1 MDACN
6 VNSCMYKKIFK
17 NDKLSADVD
26 EKKTCF
32 YIYMYFIKRFYYK
45 NLPIA

>member
-6 VNSCMYKKIFK
+6 VNCCMYKKIFK

-26 EKKTCF
+26 EKTMF
-32 YIYMYFIKRFYYK
+32 LYLHVFH
-45 NLPIA
+45 